1 MSEIAEKVTV
11 DYSFRIDK
19 QFDFTR
25 IPVDLNQP
33 KMTQI

>member
-1 MSEIAEKVTV
+1 MSEIAEKV

-25 IPVDLNQP
+25 IPVDLNQI